1 MKEKIEQV
9 IDKVKNDKDF
19 MEKFKKDPVSA
30 VEEVLGVDLPEDQIN
45 NIIETVKAKIKLDD
59 SDLLGKVK
67 GLFGNK

>member
-9 IDKVKNDKDF
+9 LEKVKNDKDF
-19 MEKFKKDPVSA
+19 MEKFKKNPVTA

-45 NIIETVKAKIKLDD
+45 NIIETVKTKIKLDD

>member
-19 MEKFKKDPVSA
+19 MEKFKKNPVSA
-30 VEEVLGVDLPEDQIN
+30 VEEILGVDLPEEQIN
-45 NIIETVKAKIKLDD
+45 SIVETVKTKISIDE
-59 SDLLGKVK
+59 SDILNKVK